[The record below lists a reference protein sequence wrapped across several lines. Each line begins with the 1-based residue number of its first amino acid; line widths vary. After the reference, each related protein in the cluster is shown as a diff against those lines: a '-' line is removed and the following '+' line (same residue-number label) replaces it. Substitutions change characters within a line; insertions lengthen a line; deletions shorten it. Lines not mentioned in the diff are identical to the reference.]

1 MDNAQRC
8 RAMAL
13 LCRQQA
19 ALHPEQNWKWLGQA
33 ERWEHLA
40 ESTFIQK
47 VEAPKPEPGSAEAG
61 RSIARSRT
69 RTIFAGPM

>member
-1 MDNAQRC
+1 MENAQRC

-19 ALHPEQNWKWLGQA
+19 VLYPDQKWKWLGQA

-40 ESTFIQK
+40 EL
-47 VEAPKPEPGSAEAG
+47 PHL
-61 RSIARSRT
+61 RSLAVTLPRVD
-69 RTIFAGPM
+69 F

>member
-1 MDNAQRC
+1 MMENAQRC

-19 ALHPEQNWKWLGQA
+19 VLHPEQKWKWLGQA

-40 ESTFIQK
+40 E
-47 VEAPKPEPGSAEAG
+47 APHLCKIKRADDRA
-61 RSIARSRT
+61 IV
-69 RTIFAGPM
+69 